1 MINHLPLSLPSLSP
15 PSSLTLP
22 SLSPHSPSFARS
34 LSSLP
39 FSPLSISFSPFS
51 LPFLFPLS
59 LSPFLFPP
67 LPPLSQDIPNNSL
80 FWRWSCSPASCK
92 YVLNDRLTYTNS
104 MELKYKQQKSM
115 RRNKLQQ
122 LAVHIKLF
130 QWYSFQT
137 LLYLFFLFPPSPQ
150 TRRANRP
157 CFQICSSSH
166 NFLAISTKGNDSI
179 LASHWNDFILTG
191 TAWSTFDAHPQS
203 TDFRGNHLFG
213 LNRCASLGCSVDTF
227 FEYVN
232 FICPS
237 FINCNI
243 LLKYHWFFITLF

>member
-1 MINHLPLSLPSLSP
+1 MIFFSD
-15 PSSLTLP
+15 
-22 SLSPHSPSFARS
+22 
-34 LSSLP
+34 P
-39 FSPLSISFSPFS
+39 F
-51 LPFLFPLS
+51 
-59 LSPFLFPP
+59 
-67 LPPLSQDIPNNSL
+67 IP
-80 FWRWSCSPASCK
+80 
-92 YVLNDRLTYTNS
+92 
-104 MELKYKQQKSM
+104 
-115 RRNKLQQ
+115 
-122 LAVHIKLF
+122 
-130 QWYSFQT
+130 
-137 LLYLFFLFPPSPQ
+137 FFLFPPSPQ

-243 LLKYHWFFITLF
+243 LLKYHWFFITLFLWLLYIFARHKYHMIKVVLNISIVSQIWLDICPINPVTIPTHLTLKA